1 MEYTEDELADLTP
14 EERAALQDDPEG
26 GDDDNQEDGNDADK
40 GGDKSEL
47 EAGGD
52 GSDNS
57 DKNDNEKQH
66 DANDHQDDEKPGD
79 QPDES
84 GKQSSRDDGK
94 EPGQDVDTPST
105 ATKVREPAPVFVV
118 EAPKDSDKQL
128 TEIKQ
133 QKVALADQFDEGDI
147 TNREYQQK
155 LDELNQQERKIE
167 REIDRA
173 RLAEDMEAQRKNNAW
188 NDAQADFMADHPEY
202 EDETRREMF
211 NAVFRNVAKR
221 DEFSALP
228 VTRANSLKLLRAAHD
243 AFIHATGG
251 SPEPDDKGNG
261 KVTNAPQQQK
271 KKDLPP
277 TLAGIPSADVTDTNS
292 GRWASLDRL
301 RDKDYQAY
309 EDKLF
314 SMSDADRDA
323 YLAER

>member
-1 MEYTEDELADLTP
+1 MEKYTEDELADLTP
-14 EERAALQDDPEG
+14 EERAALQEDP
-26 GDDDNQEDGNDADK
+26 GDDENLEDGNEADK
-40 GGDKSEL
+40 GGDKSGL

-66 DANDHQDDEKPGD
+66 DAADHQDDEKSD
-79 QPDES
+79 DKSDEN
-84 GKQSSRDDGK
+84 GKQSSRDDG
-94 EPGQDVDTPST
+94 EESGQDVDTQT
-105 ATKVREPAPVFVV
+105 APTKVREPAPVFVV

-133 QKVALADQFDEGDI
+133 QKIALADQFDEGDI

-202 EDETRREMF
+202 EDDTRREMF

-228 VTRANSLKLLRAAHD
+228 VTRANSLKLLRAAHE
-243 AFIHATGG
+243 AFIKVAGKSAG
-251 SPEPDDKGNG
+251 PGDENENG
-261 KVTNAPQQQK
+261 KETAKQQK
-271 KKDLPP
+271 KKELPP
-277 TLAGIPSADVTDTNS
+277 TLAGIPASDVTDTNA

-323 YLAER
+323 YLADR